1 MAFNVDNRV
10 PAPLLKFMG
19 TLNSINNFRK
29 EHGKIGYIYGLSPTY
44 GNNVYFVQ
52 RNWSLGTLGDLADI
66 GDHNTLPSS
75 YQYYMS
81 FGGIMGMDSS
91 ASQGVNDFIGRNCK
105 QIETGAGIVALV
117 KTTTLG
123 NLLDSLGLTYTS
135 ANRIYQIAGMGV
147 NGLTGPSDYRF
158 NWARGSGVNIA
169 FREGA
174 GGWCWDK
181 VENIDNYRDWLV
193 ITSVSYYSGA
203 TLPRTT
209 TKETYPFFIAN
220 GNSYIGVKKSDLSFY
235 SINSNTSGAGFILKP
250 ILPNENVVKPSY
262 FNEYNYQNILQY
274 FSDYQGDIIIGAQM
288 VKGLES
294 SPTNLTLIDTAVI
307 PSCYRSVSL
316 YLHNNTENTQYN
328 LWGQGSVS
336 TDMGYIAGISH
347 SSISNKNS
355 TQIVFPDMQSIIE
368 MFADW
373 GVVVTDDLGVAES
386 YPTSQVPT
394 EDGQPPAGYD
404 TNETPNI
411 DSYPDNSTVDFDVK
425 KPLINYNPAIDTN
438 IITAQG
444 AGTLLSWL
452 TTSSFLDNIS
462 RLFNEPLSAIIAL
475 RYYPFDIA
483 QHDCANVEQ
492 TSNITIVN
500 VTCDTVGGYKLG
512 DNYNT
517 TVSGGS
523 MEYIAYY
530 GSYADWTNC
539 RYQLYIPYLG
549 IVDIAPSYVINRRL
563 TIEYVVDFLSGKT
576 AVIVKS
582 YDKDTNK
589 GNIVLLR
596 ECSLSVDVPIVYSNY
611 NQQQVTRMLSLLSGV
626 QSVANGAISGAMSGG
641 GTGAIIGAVTGLIGG
656 AVDVARTYATTPL
669 EMGAVGTIGSSGGYN
684 MPQTAYLMI
693 NRRPLAMPAA
703 DYANIAGKSAGVYDT
718 IGAVSGFVKCECAR
732 VDINATEREK
742 QEIMA
747 LLANGVYV

>member
-1 MAFNVDNRV
+1 MAFDVNDRV
-10 PAPLLKFMG
+10 PAPLSKFMS

-29 EHGKIGYIYGLSPTY
+29 AHGKIGYIYGLSPTY
-44 GNNVYFVQ
+44 GNNVYLVK
-52 RNWSLGTLGDLADI
+52 RGWSLSTGGELADI
-66 GDHNTLPSS
+66 GDRNTLPEG
-75 YQYYMS
+75 YYLS
-81 FGGIMGMDSS
+81 FGGIMGMSS
-91 ASQGVNDFIGRNCK
+91 YASYGVNDFIGRACE
-105 QIETGAGIVALV
+105 QYSTSAGIVALV
-117 KTTTLG
+117 KTKTLG
-123 NLLDSLGLTYTS
+123 DLVDGLGLDYTK
-135 ANRIYQIAGMGV
+135 ANRIYQIAGMGI
-147 NGLTGPSDYRF
+147 NSLTGSSSDYRF
-158 NWARGSGVNIA
+158 NWARGSGVNVA

-181 VENIDNYRDWLV
+181 VEDINNYRDWLV
-193 ITSVSYYSGA
+193 ITSVEYYSGA
-203 TLPRTT
+203 TLPRT
-209 TKETYPFFIAN
+209 KISGTYPFFIAS
-220 GNSYIGVKKSDLSFY
+220 GNSYIGANASNLNFY
-235 SINSNTSGAGFILKP
+235 SVNSNTSGAGFILAP
-250 ILPNENVVKPSY
+250 ILPNNNVTNTAY
-262 FNEYNYQNILQY
+262 FNDYNYQNILQY

-288 VKGLES
+288 IKGLDS
-294 SPTNLTLIDTAVI
+294 SPSNLTLTDTAII
-307 PSCYRSVSL
+307 PSCYRSISL
-316 YLHNNTENTQYN
+316 YLHNNDESTQYD
-328 LWGQGSVS
+328 LWGGGSVS
-336 TDMGYIAGISH
+336 TDIGYISTLA
-347 SSISNKNS
+347 SNRVSANS
-355 TQIVFPDMQSIIE
+355 TQVVFPDMQSIID

-373 GVVVTDDLGVAES
+373 GIVITDDVGVAES
-386 YPTSQVPT
+386 FPTSQIPSD
-394 EDGQPPAGYD
+394 DGHPPAGYD
-404 TNETPNI
+404 TNDTPNI
-411 DSYPDNSTVDFDVK
+411 DSYPDNSTVDFEVK
-425 KPLINYNPAIDTN
+425 KPLVNYNPAIDTN
-438 IITAQG
+438 VMTAQS
-444 AGTLLSWL
+444 AGTLLNWL

-483 QHDCANVEQ
+483 QHDSANVEQ

-517 TVSGGS
+517 TVSGGT
-523 MEYIAYY
+523 MEYTAYY
-530 GSYADWTNC
+530 GTYADWTNC

-563 TIEYVVDFLSGKT
+563 SIDYIVDFLSGKT

-693 NRRPLAMPAA
+693 SRRPLALPAA
-703 DYANIAGKSAGVYDT
+703 EYANIAGKSAGVYDT